1 MKSKTIL
8 IIEDDPNLGRIY
20 LAGLKSAGYN
30 PILDNDGSQYKRIL
44 KETPPDLII
53 LDVHVP
59 FAWGP
64 DTLKELDSQEYSRNI
79 PRVVITADIFAAK
92 DMQAVGETVMIK
104 PVGLARLLEVVKTLL
119 NQAPTR

>member
-1 MKSKTIL
+1 MTNKTIL

-30 PILDNDGSQYKRIL
+30 PILDSDGSQFKRIL
-44 KETPPDLII
+44 KESPPDLII

-64 DTLKELDSQEYSRNI
+64 DTLKELDSQEHTRNI

-92 DMQAVGETVMIK
+92 DMQNAGETVMIK
-104 PVGLARLLEVVKTLL
+104 PVGIARLLEVVNKLL
-119 NQAPTR
+119 AR